1 MNGQKIF
8 LNLIKTHKNC
18 NEEYFFEFYVQYP
31 QTLHELRNDLPFLP
45 DRIKTE
51 KVGDLFTNLYDKT
64 ESIIHIRNLKQELN
78 HGLILIK
85 INKVIKSLAK
95 VVF

>member
-8 LNLIKTHKNC
+8 LNLIKTHKNY

-31 QTLHELRNDLPFLP
+31 QTLHELCNDLPFLP

-51 KVGDLFTNLYDKT
+51 KVGDLVANLYDKMD
-64 ESIIHIRNLKQELN
+64 L
-78 HGLILIK
+78 LILIK